1 MKVFSRPSRLSCLTA
16 VFLFALAAVSSAQQP
31 IVATHSNVP
40 PVELED
46 PIEAIMAAGGQQVA
60 FADKT
65 LQFSWVKS
73 LPLRS
78 GSNEVAWSSID
89 EGALVGAVRLS
100 ANFPDIRGNTMKAG
114 VYTLRYGIEPADG
127 NHMGVSP
134 YREFLLLSPAA
145 ADKSVVALGHDGTIA
160 ISRQTIGTS
169 HPACWSLD
177 PPLAAGAPASI
188 STDEAGFVHVVFE
201 VPVSRDGKDAGTL
214 KFGLI
219 LKGQIQS

>member
-1 MKVFSRPSRLSCLTA
+1 LKLRSTLIIVLALVFGAGT
-16 VFLFALAAVSSAQQP
+16 FAQQP
-31 IVATHSNVP
+31 SVATHSNVP
-40 PVELED
+40 PPELED
-46 PIEAIMAAGGQQVA
+46 PIEALMAIGGQQVT

-73 LPLRS
+73 LPLRAD
-78 GSNEVAWSSID
+78 SNEVAWSSID

-100 ANFPDIRGNTMKAG
+100 AGFPDIRGNTMKAG
-114 VYTLRYGIEPADG
+114 VYTLRYGIQPADG

-145 ADKSVVALGHDGTIA
+145 ADKSVGALGHDAAIALSNKTTGT
-160 ISRQTIGTS
+160 T
-169 HPACWSLD
+169 HPASWSLD
-177 PPLAAGAPASI
+177 PPLATGAPASI
-188 STDEAGFVHVVFE
+188 STDQAGFVHVVFE